1 VLHRPVQ
8 LPIPAIGPRLLLGG
22 EGASELAE
30 ASQRVS
36 PQRLLAACHPF
47 RQPELDPALRHLL
60 GRASR

>member
-8 LPIPAIGPRLLLGG
+8 FPIPAIGPRLLLGG

-36 PQRLLAACHPF
+36 PQRLLAAGHSF
-47 RQPELDPALRHLL
+47 RQPQLDLALRHLL
-60 GRASR
+60 GRTSR